1 MRALGRAFLLE
12 NPDSTL
18 DHKII
23 RKQCLMELVTPNEAS
38 AINEAFERAKRFFF
52 FKKKRRLQ
60 THATQSVRREILQAL
75 SKKQRQEEGA
85 ALESKQEPRRAL
97 GNGVAFSQY
106 AQLDIIG
113 GG

>member
-1 MRALGRAFLLE
+1 
-12 NPDSTL
+12 
-18 DHKII
+18 
-23 RKQCLMELVTPNEAS
+23 MELVTPNEAS
-38 AINEAFERAKRFFF
+38 TINEVFERANNLKQNEGCRHTQRKASVEKF
-52 FKKKRRLQ
+52 FKPFPKKN
-60 THATQSVRREILQAL
+60 
-75 SKKQRQEEGA
+75 QRQEEGA